1 MWWAFSILY
10 RPFSLVI
17 VQQSWCPT
25 GWFHLK
31 NSCVFI
37 KTTPSFY
44 YTYRENGVSS
54 WTSAL
59 KACNEKGANLMIVR
73 DLEDLNGLL
82 SMYFNAGDFRRRPLF
97 LGSREN
103 FNLRWQWRH
112 GGVVDPALWG
122 PGEPNTAKYGRCGV
136 IENFERRIF
145 DRGCGWWLAATSCRK
160 MGAYICE
167 TRPSEF
173 LELWKQFPTPRSRLI
188 CL

>member
-1 MWWAFSILY
+1 M
-10 RPFSLVI
+10 I

-31 NSCVFI
+31 NSCVFL
-37 KTTPSFY
+37 KTTPSCY
-44 YTYRENGVSS
+44 YNYRENGVSS

-82 SMYFNAGDFRRRPLF
+82 SMYFTAGDFRRRPLF

-103 FNLRWQWRH
+103 FNLRWEWRH

-136 IENFERRIF
+136 IENFERRFF
-145 DRGCGWWLAATSCRK
+145 DRGCGWWLAASSCRK
-160 MGAYICE
+160 TRAYICE

-173 LELWKQFPTPRSRLI
+173 LELWKQFPTLLVDSYALNFFQRILRSI
-188 CL
+188 G